1 MGVLPGTDVGNGA
14 TSAGTEGEL
23 STVSTVGSFG
33 AVSGTDRTQPM
44 LIVIS
49 ITMRHFSKGVLRVVG
64 PSISAEVII
73 VMICHRWGK
82 LAPSIVPQCDRSP
95 K

>member
-1 MGVLPGTDVGNGA
+1 VGVLPGMDVGNGA

-23 STVSTVGSFG
+23 ATGSTTVGSFG

-49 ITMRHFSKGVLRVVG
+49 STMRHFSKGFLRVVG

-82 LAPSIVPQCDRSP
+82 LAPSIVHPM
-95 K
+95 